1 MAQKSAS
8 PGLIF
13 RNIMSFDGTFGIW
26 FPMSGQAGLIAVS
39 ICHASIQTLWLS
51 FSQDFSSLVR
61 EIIAFVQRG
70 KRQNRRRQIIELP
83 VRSFK
88 PARTGFPGR
97 KFQTVGCT
105 GGNRASDGECSVC
118 HLANRPGNS
127 IDSHRPIFFMGGFS
141 SDSICIA

>member
-13 RNIMSFDGTFGIW
+13 RNIMFFDGTFGIW

-61 EIIAFVQRG
+61 EIIVFVQGEENVTTGEGKLSNCRFDPSHRRG
-70 KRQNRRRQIIELP
+70 QVSRE
-83 VRSFK
+83 
-88 PARTGFPGR
+88 
-97 KFQTVGCT
+97 
-105 GGNRASDGECSVC
+105 
-118 HLANRPGNS
+118 GNS
-127 IDSHRPIFFMGGFS
+127 KL
-141 SDSICIA
+141 